1 MIERNAA
8 TVSVW
13 WRKISAV
20 YAAVVG
26 DRSWEEF
33 GKNAGDVNMRWSV
46 KGQSYTHSPASEH
59 LFCSLPRGPYPRRVS
74 GYPD

>member
-8 TVSVW
+8 TVSAW
-13 WRKISAV
+13 WREISAV

-33 GKNAGDVNMRWSV
+33 GKNTGDVNMRWSV
-46 KGQSYTHSPASEH
+46 KGQSHTQSAAFEH
-59 LFCSLPRGPYPRRVS
+59 LFYSLLRGSQSRRVS